1 MHSRGARLAR
11 GWVVGAFATAV
22 AALSH
27 ALAGGGTPGW
37 LALAV
42 GVVFSGLV
50 GTVATG
56 PRPSLARLAIAVTVG
71 QVAFHAAFSYLGTS
85 AASASSS
92 LATAAGHQHT
102 AAMGDMAGMAGA
114 AAPATSALHHAD
126 GPLMWVAHALAAVA
140 TILFLRHAERALWS
154 LLTRVALRAI
164 TPLRSATSAT
174 PVAIALPRLAA
185 VTSPPPLSPGIR
197 LLSTLSRRG
206 PPLSPA
212 F

>member
-37 LALAV
+37 LALAL

-56 PRPSLARLAIAVTVG
+56 PRPSLARLAAAVTLG
-71 QVAFHAAFSYLGTS
+71 QLAFHAAFSYLGTS
-85 AASASSS
+85 PASAIASAGASASEAPHH
-92 LATAAGHQHT
+92 AT
-102 AAMGDMAGMAGA
+102 AMGDMPVMA
-114 AAPATSALHHAD
+114 PSSAIHHSD
-126 GPLMWVAHALAAVA
+126 GPVMWGAHALAAVA

-154 LLTRVALRAI
+154 LLTRVALRVTA
-164 TPLRSATSAT
+164 PFRDAAAPA
-174 PVAIALPRLAA
+174 PVAIASPRLAA
-185 VTSPPPLSPGIR
+185 VTSPPLLPPGIR
-197 LLSTLSRRG
+197 LLSALSRRG